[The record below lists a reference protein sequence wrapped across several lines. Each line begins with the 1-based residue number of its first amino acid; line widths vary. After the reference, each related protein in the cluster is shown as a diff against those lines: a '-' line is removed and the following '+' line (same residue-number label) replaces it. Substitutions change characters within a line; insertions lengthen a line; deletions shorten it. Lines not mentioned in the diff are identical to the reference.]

1 MKEKSVAAILC
12 FFLGC
17 FGAHKFYLRKTGA
30 GVTYLLITIF
40 LGWLGIGLIIT
51 CVLSLIDF
59 VMLLCKDQNSF
70 DKEYNSAYLNEK
82 PQQQQTNERTQQ
94 SMYSQPVA
102 SQQELNAPLQQ
113 SGKTK
118 AEQILELK
126 GLLDKGVLSQEEF
139 DAEKQKI
146 LNS

>member
-17 FGAHKFYLRKTGA
+17 FGVHKFYLRKTGA

-51 CVLSLIDF
+51 GVLSLIDF

-94 SMYSQPVA
+94 PMYSQPIA

-126 GLLDKGVLSQEEF
+126 SLLDQGVLSQEEF
-139 DAEKQKI
+139 DAEKQKV